1 MDWTKLLNP
10 KTWIYIVATAL
21 LVFAGWKVVGF
32 IYDLGYDSRNTEV
45 TKLEKERDNAVADY
59 NTYRAEYLD
68 WVANTRDAQHNALK
82 DQIEI
87 NRQLNEKLRL
97 AREAAA
103 NKPTTIKEVI
113 RYVPAE
119 VDASYP
125 LPSGFIR
132 LYVESLQGK
141 TATDAAYGDFS
152 RSDTF
157 DVGKASPIT
166 LSQFG
171 LIASRN
177 NAECVV
183 RGAVIESWQEWYLRA
198 KASYERNTQII
209 WDTAP
214 VPRK

>member
-21 LVFAGWKVVGF
+21 LVFAGWKFVSF
-32 IYDLGYDSRNTEV
+32 IYDLGHNSRNKEV
-45 TKLEKERDNAVADY
+45 AALEGERDTAVADY
-59 NTYRAEYLD
+59 TAYKTEYLD
-68 WVANTRDAQHNALK
+68 WVANTRDAQTKALA

-87 NRQLNEKLRL
+87 NQQLNEKLAAAELR
-97 AREAAA
+97 AA